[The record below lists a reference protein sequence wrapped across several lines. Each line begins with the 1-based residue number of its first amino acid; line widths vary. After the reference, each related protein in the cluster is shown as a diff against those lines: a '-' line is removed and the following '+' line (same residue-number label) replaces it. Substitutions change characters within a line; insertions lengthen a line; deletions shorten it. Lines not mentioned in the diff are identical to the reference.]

1 MKKLIKQILK
11 FGVVGGIAFLLDY
24 GVYTLLTLI
33 GLNYLIANIISFTIS
48 VIFNYIASI
57 KWVFDAKKQTPKE
70 FIVFVVLSVVGL
82 GINELLLYIGV
93 DIIGIHQLLMKLIA
107 TGIVMVYNFITRKIF
122 IEKHDKDID
131 NSK

>member
-1 MKKLIKQILK
+1 MLNNK
-11 FGVVGGIAFLLDY
+11 
-24 GVYTLLTLI
+24 
-33 GLNYLIANIISFTIS
+33 LNYRII
-48 VIFNYIASI
+48 NLA
-57 KWVFDAKKQTPKE
+57 A
-70 FIVFVVLSVVGL
+70 LM
-82 GINELLLYIGV
+82 LLLYIGV